1 MVKLDSINLKEG
13 KEFLRKNDLEAAMGS
28 MNPEV

>member
-13 KEFLRKNDLEAAMGS
+13 KGFLRKNNLEAAMGS
-28 MNPEV
+28 MNPEA